1 MTPPRIF
8 LSPPHMSGRERELV
22 DEVFASNYVAPAGP
36 MIGRFEDAVGGVT
49 GHAHVAAVSS
59 GTAAIHLALRLAG
72 VGAGDE
78 VWTSSLTFIGGVA
91 PILYEKATP
100 VFFDVSPE
108 TWTIDVDLLARALD
122 EAAGNGRLPRAV
134 IPVDLYGQ
142 SCDLDAILA
151 LCARYDVPVI
161 VDSAEAVGTRYK
173 DRHAGKGALFAAYSF
188 NGNKI
193 VTSSGGGALASDDGA
208 LIERARM
215 LSQQAREPA
224 AHYEHETYGYNY
236 RLSSLCAA
244 VGVGQLEIL
253 SERVARRREIFETY
267 RAALGDLKGIGFMP
281 EAGYG
286 RANRWLSIATL
297 DEEQGAPSPEHLR
310 LALEAENIEARPVW
324 KPMHRQPVFRG
335 ARHVGGAVS
344 ERLFATGLC
353 LPSGTAMSE
362 ADMARIV
369 ATIRAQWER
378 RA

>member
-1 MTPPRIF
+1 MSERIF

-36 MIGRFEDAVGGVT
+36 MISRFEAAIGAVT
-49 GHAHVAAVSS
+49 GHAHVAALAS
-59 GTAAIHLALRLAG
+59 GTAAIHLALRLIG
-72 VGAGDE
+72 VEAGDE

-91 PILYEKATP
+91 PILYERAQP
-100 VFFDVSPE
+100 VFFDVSPD
-108 TWTIDVDLLARALD
+108 TWTMDVGLLT
-122 EAAGNGRLPRAV
+122 AAMDQAAKTGRLPRAV

-161 VDSAEAVGTRYK
+161 VDSAEAIGVRYK

-224 AHYEHETYGYNY
+224 AHYEHEIYGYNY
-236 RLSSLCAA
+236 RLSALCAA
-244 VGVGQLEIL
+244 VGVGQLEVL
-253 SERVARRREIFETY
+253 GERVARRRAIFEAY
-267 RAALGDLKGIGFMP
+267 RAALGDLPGIGFMP
-281 EAGYG
+281 EAAYG
-286 RANRWLSIATL
+286 QANRWLSIVTL
-297 DEEQGAPSPEHLR
+297 DEAQGAPSPERLR

-324 KPMHRQPVFRG
+324 KPMHMQPVFRD
-335 ARHVGGAVS
+335 ARRIGGAVS
-344 ERLFATGLC
+344 EKLFAGGLC
-353 LPSGTAMSE
+353 LPSGTAMNE
-362 ADMARIV
+362 DDLARIV
-369 ATIRAQWER
+369 AIVRAQWER
-378 RA
+378 GA